1 MGASYRLLST
11 IRCSWPLHL
20 VALLSALLL
29 SLITTLDVQAASA
42 DSTEAGTT
50 VKIEGGE
57 LFVRRTKWALGWID
71 KAGMGDF
78 VNSNL
83 ELIKENPELP
93 YLGAMGLTADGKPA
107 AVFKSAPSDLW
118 WYASAIVHEAA
129 HARDYK
135 AGRKYWGPEGEHAA
149 DIEQQRL
156 LDALGSSLKVIR
168 DPATIPDTLPPL
180 IDVLQTIVIN

>member
-1 MGASYRLLST
+1 MGASYRLLS
-11 IRCSWPLHL
+11 IIPCSRPLHL

-29 SLITTLDVQAASA
+29 SLITTLDVQAAPV

-129 HARDYK
+129 HARDYI
-135 AGRKYWGPEGEHAA
+135 AGRKYWGLRSTRGHRAA
-149 DIEQQRL
+149 AASRQAR
-156 LDALGSSLKVIR
+156 SLKVER
-168 DPATIPDTLPPL
+168 DLNTIPDSQPPT
-180 IDVLQTIVIN
+180 IEVLQAIVID